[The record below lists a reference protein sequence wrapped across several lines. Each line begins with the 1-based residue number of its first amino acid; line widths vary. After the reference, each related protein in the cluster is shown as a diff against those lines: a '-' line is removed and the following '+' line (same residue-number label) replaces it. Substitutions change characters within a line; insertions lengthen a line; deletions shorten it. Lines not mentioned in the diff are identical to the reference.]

1 MSPLSFVT
9 TALGRFKD
17 VKFTKHSP
25 TFSPHLPPLELRG
38 GGGNSTMLGDF
49 SDRSLFFI
57 PDIHL
62 VQHILLNCH
71 NKRGKMKTLCFN
83 LVQNYVSVTL
93 FLLFGYIIHIN

>member
-17 VKFTKHSP
+17 VQFTKHSP

-49 SDRSLFFI
+49 SD
-57 PDIHL
+57 
-62 VQHILLNCH
+62 LNEP
-71 NKRGKMKTLCFN
+71 NIQLNVTISSAKYTKREPVASSRPVK
-83 LVQNYVSVTL
+83 VPESV
-93 FLLFGYIIHIN
+93 FSS

>member
-49 SDRSLFFI
+49 SD
-57 PDIHL
+57 
-62 VQHILLNCH
+62 LNEP
-71 NKRGKMKTLCFN
+71 NIQLNVTISSAKYTKREPVASSRPVK
-83 LVQNYVSVTL
+83 VPESV
-93 FLLFGYIIHIN
+93 FSS

>member
-17 VKFTKHSP
+17 VQFTKHFP

-49 SDRSLFFI
+49 SD
-57 PDIHL
+57 
-62 VQHILLNCH
+62 LNEP
-71 NKRGKMKTLCFN
+71 NIQLNVTISSAKYTKREPVASSRPVK
-83 LVQNYVSVTL
+83 VPESV
-93 FLLFGYIIHIN
+93 FSS